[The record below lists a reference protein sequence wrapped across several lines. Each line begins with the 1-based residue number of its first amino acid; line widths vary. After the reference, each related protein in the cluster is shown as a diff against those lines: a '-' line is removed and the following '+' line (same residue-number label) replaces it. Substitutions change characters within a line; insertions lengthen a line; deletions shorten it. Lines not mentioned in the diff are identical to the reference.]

1 MKESEKLVIAIDGPS
16 GSGKSTV
23 GRTIA
28 RFLGYLYIDSGAVY
42 RAVGL
47 KALLTNTSLTD
58 TGLIA
63 QLARDSSIALKGD
76 PDHLQILLDDQNVT
90 AEIRTPDSSHASSV
104 VATVSEVRAVVVEKL
119 REMAQAGGVVMDGR
133 DIGTRVFPNAHVKV
147 FLDASIEVRA
157 SRRFEEERS
166 RGRIT
171 TVEQIR
177 KELEERDQRD
187 RERSATPLVKAPDAI
202 YIDTSSLGLDRV
214 VNEVLEI
221 ARSRANSSA

>member
-47 KALLTNTSLTD
+47 KALMTNTPLTD
-58 TGLIA
+58 TGSIA

-76 PDHLQILLDDQNVT
+76 PDHLQIFLDDQNVT

-221 ARSRANSSA
+221 ARWRANSSA